1 MPLYQY
7 QGIRRADGKGVKGTR
22 DADSEKALR
31 AALKRD
37 GILPAEIAEK
47 GGAVDRRSVDFKR
60 LLLQRVKKADIE
72 LITRQ
77 LATLT
82 RSGISLVESL
92 TAIIDQADK
101 PDLKTA
107 LIDVREQVNQGLSLA
122 DAFGRHPKYFDTLYR
137 NMVHAGEQSGT
148 LEQVLGRLAD
158 FMSAQNRLRSKV
170 MSAMAYPAVMAVMGI
185 VIIGVMMVVVV
196 PKMTSIFQTFGK
208 EMLPLPTRALI
219 ATSDFVQGFWW
230 LLLALLVLGVF
241 AFRRWKRTPKGELK
255 WHGFVLWA
263 PIFGS
268 LAMMT
273 AISRFAKTLSTL
285 LASGVPLLTAMDITK
300 GVLGNAVLQQVVID
314 ASSSIR
320 EGESIAEPLKAS
332 GRFPPLVTHMIAVGE
347 RSGQLEEMLEN
358 VALSYDAQ
366 VETRVATLT
375 SLLEP
380 LMIVLMGLGAGSI
393 AVAILLP
400 LMQMSE
406 FVQ

>member
-1 MPLYQY
+1 VPLYQY
-7 QGIRRADGKGVKGTR
+7 QGIRRDDGKSVRGTR
-22 DADSEKALR
+22 DADNEKALR
-31 AALKRD
+31 AALRRE
-37 GILPAEIAEK
+37 GILLSAIAEK
-47 GGAVDRRSVDFKR
+47 GTAADRRSVDFKKI
-60 LLLQRVKKADIE
+60 LFKRVNKADVE
-72 LITRQ
+72 LATRQ

-92 TAIIDQADK
+92 TAIIDQSDK

-107 LIDVREQVNQGLSLA
+107 LIDIRDQVNQGMSLA
-122 DAFGRHPKYFDTLYR
+122 DAFGRHPKYFDTLYC
-137 NMVHAGEQSGT
+137 NMVNAGEQSGT

-170 MSAMAYPAVMAVMGI
+170 MSAMAYPAVMAVMG
-185 VIIGVMMVVVV
+185 VIIISVMMVVVV

-208 EMLPLPTRALI
+208 EMLPLPTRMLI
-219 ATSDFVQGFWW
+219 GTSDFMRSFWW
-230 LLLALLVLGVF
+230 LVLALLVIAVVG
-241 AFRRWKRTPKGELK
+241 FRKWKRTPKGEFK
-255 WHGFVLWA
+255 WHRFVLWA
-263 PIFGS
+263 PLFGKLS
-268 LAMMT
+268 MMV
-273 AISRFAKTLSTL
+273 AVSRFSKTLSTL
-285 LASGVPLLTAMDITK
+285 LSSGVPLLTAMDITK
-300 GVLGNAVLQQVVID
+300 GVLGNAVLQQVIVE

-358 VALSYDAQ
+358 VATSYDAQ

-380 LMIVLMGLGAGSI
+380 LMIVVMGLGAGSI
-393 AVAILLP
+393 AVAILMP
-400 LMQMSE
+400 LMKMSE

>member
-1 MPLYQY
+1 VPLYQY
-7 QGIRRADGKGVKGTR
+7 QGIRKADGKGAKGSR
-22 DADSEKALR
+22 DADNEKALR

-37 GILPAEIAEK
+37 GILVSEIAEK
-47 GGAVDRRSVDFKR
+47 GTAADRKAVDFKK
-60 LLLQRVKKADIE
+60 LLFQRVKKADVE
-72 LITRQ
+72 LATRQ

-107 LIDVREQVNQGLSLA
+107 LIDVREQVNQGMSLS
-122 DAFGRHPKYFDTLYR
+122 DAFGRHAKYFDTLYC

-158 FMSAQNRLRSKV
+158 FMAAQNKLRGKV
-170 MSAMAYPAVMAVMGI
+170 MAAMAYPAIMAVMGLM
-185 VIIGVMMVVVV
+185 IITVMMVVVV
-196 PKMTSIFQTFGK
+196 PKMTSIFQTFGNAA
-208 EMLPLPTRALI
+208 LPLPTRMLI
-219 ATSDFVQGFWW
+219 ATSEFMQSFWW
-230 LLLALLVLGVF
+230 LLLLLLIGAIF
-241 AFRRWKRTPKGELK
+241 GFRKWKRTPKGEFK
-255 WHGFVLWA
+255 WHRFVLWS
-263 PIFGS
+263 PLFGRLS
-268 LAMMT
+268 MMI
-273 AISRFAKTLSTL
+273 AISRFSKTLSTL
-285 LASGVPLLTAMDITK
+285 LRSGVPLLTAMDITK
-300 GVLGNAVLQQVVID
+300 GVLGNVVLQQVIVD

-358 VALSYDAQ
+358 VALSYDSQ
-366 VETRVATLT
+366 VENRVAALT

-380 LMIVLMGLGAGSI
+380 LMIVVMGLGAGSI
-393 AVAILLP
+393 AVAILMP
-400 LMQMSE
+400 LMKMSE